1 MSIEVTLE
9 QVAPYSNGKT
19 VWTTVT
25 NYGYRLYT
33 LNMLKSLAPFGLDR
47 SVLIL
52 CLDRSSAEWFTK
64 RDYRVITAN
73 DIHATHERFCAW
85 NTKGYDRICYLK
97 LEWIFRILSLD
108 MNILLIDGDIV
119 FRKNPIGDLQKWE
132 SDDRFDGWIQNDS
145 QDDRNTDNLCT
156 GYLFIHSNPKMIQLY
171 DCVSEEGKRKYQT
184 CAFDNNDQTYFN
196 TFVKPFSRFQ
206 PLRLDHYPNGKMYYE
221 NTDRINETAIMV
233 HFNWVH
239 GHMKMVNMKR
249 YKMWNLTPDDE
260 SR

>member
-9 QVAPYSNGKT
+9 QVKPYSNGKT

-52 CLDRSSAEWFTK
+52 CLDKKAADWFMEK
-64 RDYRVITAN
+64 GYYVSTAN
-73 DIHATHERFCAW
+73 DTNDRFCAW

-97 LEWIFRILSLD
+97 LEWIYRVLSLN
-108 MNILLIDGDIV
+108 MNILMIDGDIV
-119 FRKNPIGDLQKWE
+119 FRKNPIDDIQKWE
-132 SDDRFDGWIQNDS
+132 SNDQFDGWIQNDS

-156 GYLFIHSNPKMIQLY
+156 GYIFIRSNSKMIQLY
-171 DCVSEEGKRKYQT
+171 DCVSDEGKRKYQT

-196 TFVKPFSRFQ
+196 KFVKPFSRFQ
-206 PLRLDHYPNGKMYYE
+206 SLLLEQYPNGKMYYE
-221 NTDRINETAIMV
+221 NTDRINKTAIMV
-233 HFNWVH
+233 HFNWVQ
-239 GHMKMVNMKR
+239 GHIKMIKMKL
-249 YKMWNLTPDDE
+249 YKMWLLTPEDE

>member
-9 QVAPYSNGKT
+9 QLTSCSNGKT

-33 LNMLKSLAPFGLDR
+33 LNMLKSLVPFGLDR
-47 SVLIL
+47 AVLIL
-52 CLDRSSAEWFTK
+52 CLDKKSGDWFTEK
-64 RDYRVITAN
+64 GYHVIMTTDTN
-73 DIHATHERFCAW
+73 ERFCAW

-97 LEWIFRILSLD
+97 LEWIFRILSLN

-119 FRKNPIGDLQKWE
+119 FRKNPINDLQKWE
-132 SDDRFDGWIQNDS
+132 ENDQFDGWIQNDS

-156 GYLFIHSNPKMIQLY
+156 GYIFIRSNLKMIQLY
-171 DCVSEEGKRKYQT
+171 DCVSEKGKQKYQM

-196 TFVKPFSRFQ
+196 KFVKPFSRFQ
-206 PLRLDHYPNGKMYYE
+206 PLSLDQYPNGKMYYE
-221 NTDRINETAIMV
+221 NTDRINQTATMV
-233 HFNWVH
+233 HFNWIQ
-239 GHMKMVNMKR
+239 GHMKMVKMKH
-249 YKMWNLTPDDE
+249 YKLWLLTPEEE

>member
-9 QVAPYSNGKT
+9 QVTSCSTGKT

-52 CLDRSSAEWFTK
+52 CLDKKSANWFMK
-64 RDYRVITAN
+64 KGYHVVTAN
-73 DIHATHERFCAW
+73 DTHERFCAW

-97 LEWIFRILSLD
+97 LEWIFRILSLN

-119 FRKNPIGDLQKWE
+119 FRKNPNSDLQKWE
-132 SDDRFDGWIQNDS
+132 MDDQFDGRIQNDS

-156 GYLFIHSNPKMIQLY
+156 GYIFIRSNPKTIQLY
-171 DCVSEEGKRKYQT
+171 DCVSDAGKQKYET

-196 TFVKPFSRFQ
+196 KFVKPFSRFQ
-206 PLRLDHYPNGKMYYE
+206 PLLLEQYPNGKMYYE
-221 NTDRINETAIMV
+221 NTDRIDKTAIMV

-239 GHMKMVNMKR
+239 GHIKMVNMKR
-249 YKMWNLTPDDE
+249 YKMWILAPEEE
-260 SR
+260 SS

>member
-9 QVAPYSNGKT
+9 QVTSCSTGKT

-33 LNMLKSLAPFGLDR
+33 LNMLKSLASFDLDR

-52 CLDRSSAEWFTK
+52 CLDEKSANWFMK
-64 RDYRVITAN
+64 KGYHVVTAN
-73 DIHATHERFCAW
+73 DTHERFCAW

-97 LEWIFRILSLD
+97 LEWIFRILSLN

-119 FRKNPIGDLQKWE
+119 FRKNPNNDLQKWE
-132 SDDRFDGWIQNDS
+132 MDDQFDGRIQNDS

-156 GYLFIHSNPKMIQLY
+156 GYIFIRSNPKTIQLY
-171 DCVSEEGKRKYQT
+171 DCVSDAGKQKYET

-196 TFVKPFSRFQ
+196 KFVKPFSRFQ
-206 PLRLDHYPNGKMYYE
+206 PLLLEQYPNGKMYYE
-221 NTDRINETAIMV
+221 NTDRIDKTAIMV

-239 GHMKMVNMKR
+239 GHIKMVNMKR
-249 YKMWNLTPDDE
+249 YKMWILAPEEE
-260 SR
+260 SS

>member
-9 QVAPYSNGKT
+9 QVTSCLNGKT

-52 CLDRSSAEWFTK
+52 CLDKKSANLFTEK
-64 RDYRVITAN
+64 GYHTITAAETN
-73 DIHATHERFCAW
+73 ERFCAW

-97 LEWIFRILSLD
+97 LEWIFRILSLN

-119 FRKNPIGDLQKWE
+119 FRKNPIDDLQKWE
-132 SDDRFDGWIQNDS
+132 ANDQFDGWIQNDS

-156 GYLFIHSNPKMIQLY
+156 GYIFIRSNPKMIQLY
-171 DCVSEEGKRKYQT
+171 DCISEEGKRKYQT

-196 TFVKPFSRFQ
+196 RFVKPFSHFQ
-206 PLRLDHYPNGKMYYE
+206 PLSLDQYPNGKMYYE
-221 NTDRINETAIMV
+221 NTDRINQTAIMV

-239 GHMKMVNMKR
+239 GHIKMANMKR
-249 YKMWNLTPDDE
+249 YKMWILSPEDE

>member
-9 QVAPYSNGKT
+9 QVIPFSNGKT
-19 VWTTVT
+19 VWSTVT

-33 LNMLKSLAPFGLDR
+33 LNMLKSLALFGLDR

-52 CLDRSSAEWFTK
+52 CLDMKSADWFMK
-64 RDYRVITAN
+64 RGYHVITATDTN
-73 DIHATHERFCAW
+73 DRFCAW

-97 LEWIFRILSLD
+97 LEWIFRILSLN

-119 FRKNPIGDLQKWE
+119 FRKNPIDDLQKWE
-132 SDDRFDGWIQNDS
+132 ANDQFDGWIQNDS

-156 GYLFIHSNPKMIQLY
+156 GYIFIHSNPKMIQLY
-171 DCVSEEGKRKYQT
+171 DCVSEEGRRKYQT

-196 TFVKPFSRFQ
+196 KFVKPFSKFQ
-206 PLRLDHYPNGKMYYE
+206 PLSLEQYPNGKMYYE
-221 NTDRINETAIMV
+221 NTDRINNSAIMV

-239 GHMKMVNMKR
+239 GHIKMVKMKMH
-249 YKMWNLTPDDE
+249 KMWILTPDDE

>member
-9 QVAPYSNGKT
+9 QVKPYSNGKT

-52 CLDRSSAEWFTK
+52 CLDKKAVDWFMEK
-64 RDYRVITAN
+64 GYYVITAN
-73 DIHATHERFCAW
+73 DTNERFCAW

-97 LEWIFRILSLD
+97 LEWIYRVLSLN
-108 MNILLIDGDIV
+108 MNILMIDGDIV
-119 FRKNPIGDLQKWE
+119 FRKNPIDDIQKWE
-132 SDDRFDGWIQNDS
+132 SNDQFDGWIQNDS

-156 GYLFIHSNPKMIQLY
+156 GYIFIRSNSKMIQLY
-171 DCVSEEGKRKYQT
+171 DCVSDEGKRKYQT

-196 TFVKPFSRFQ
+196 KFVKPFSRFQ
-206 PLRLDHYPNGKMYYE
+206 SLLLEQYPNGKMYYE
-221 NTDRINETAIMV
+221 NTDRINNTAIMV
-233 HFNWVH
+233 HFNWVQ
-239 GHMKMVNMKR
+239 GHMKMIKMKL
-249 YKMWNLTPDDE
+249 YKMWLLTPEDE

>member
-1 MSIEVTLE
+1 MSIEVPLE
-9 QVAPYSNGKT
+9 QVTSCSNGKT

-52 CLDRSSAEWFTK
+52 CLDKKSANWFTEK
-64 RDYRVITAN
+64 GYHVITTTDTN
-73 DIHATHERFCAW
+73 ERFCAW
-85 NTKGYDRICYLK
+85 NTKGYDRICYVK
-97 LEWIFRILSLD
+97 LEWIFRILSLN

-119 FRKNPIGDLQKWE
+119 FRKNPFDDLQKWE
-132 SDDRFDGWIQNDS
+132 ENDQFDGWIQNDS

-156 GYLFIHSNPKMIQLY
+156 GYIFIRTNPKMIQLY
-171 DCVSEEGKRKYQT
+171 DCVSDEGKQKYQT

-196 TFVKPFSRFQ
+196 RFVKPYSRFQ
-206 PLRLDHYPNGKMYYE
+206 PLTLDQYPNGKMYYE
-221 NTDRINETAIMV
+221 NTDRINKTAIMV
-233 HFNWVH
+233 HFNWVQ
-239 GHMKMVNMKR
+239 GHIKMIKMKL
-249 YKMWNLTPDDE
+249 YKMWLLTPEDE

>member
-9 QVAPYSNGKT
+9 QVTSCLNGKT

-52 CLDRSSAEWFTK
+52 CLDKKSANLFTEK
-64 RDYRVITAN
+64 GYHTITAAETN
-73 DIHATHERFCAW
+73 ERFCAW

-97 LEWIFRILSLD
+97 LEWIFRILSLK

-119 FRKNPIGDLQKWE
+119 FRKNPIDDLQKWE
-132 SDDRFDGWIQNDS
+132 ANDQFDGWIQNDS

-156 GYLFIHSNPKMIQLY
+156 GYIFIRSNSKMIQLY
-171 DCVSEEGKRKYQT
+171 DCVSEEGKLKYQT

-196 TFVKPFSRFQ
+196 RFVKPFSCFQ
-206 PLRLDHYPNGKMYYE
+206 PLSLDQYPNGKMYYE
-221 NTDRINETAIMV
+221 NTDRINKTAIIV

-239 GHMKMVNMKR
+239 GHIKMANMKR
-249 YKMWNLTPDDE
+249 YKMWILTPEEE

>member
-9 QVAPYSNGKT
+9 QVTSCSTGKT

-52 CLDRSSAEWFTK
+52 CLDKKSANWFMK
-64 RDYRVITAN
+64 KGYHVVTAN
-73 DIHATHERFCAW
+73 DTHERFCAW

-97 LEWIFRILSLD
+97 LEWIFRILSLN

-119 FRKNPIGDLQKWE
+119 FRKNPNSDLQKWE
-132 SDDRFDGWIQNDS
+132 MDDQFDGRIQNDS

-156 GYLFIHSNPKMIQLY
+156 GYIFIRSNPKTIQLY
-171 DCVSEEGKRKYQT
+171 DCVSDAGKQKYET

-196 TFVKPFSRFQ
+196 KFVKPFSRFQ
-206 PLRLDHYPNGKMYYE
+206 PLLLEQYPNGKMYYE
-221 NTDRINETAIMV
+221 NTDRIDKTAIMV

-239 GHMKMVNMKR
+239 GHIKMVNMKR
-249 YKMWNLTPDDE
+249 YKMWILAPEDE
-260 SR
+260 SS

>member
-9 QVAPYSNGKT
+9 QVTPYSNGKT
-19 VWTTVT
+19 VLTTVT

-52 CLDRSSAEWFTK
+52 CLDKKSADWFNK
-64 RDYRVITAN
+64 KGYHVITTN
-73 DIHATHERFCAW
+73 DTNEQFCAW

-97 LEWIFRILSLD
+97 LEWIFRILSLK

-119 FRKNPIGDLQKWE
+119 FRKNPIDDIQKWE
-132 SDDRFDGWIQNDS
+132 ANDQFDGWIQNDS
-145 QDDRNTDNLCT
+145 QNDRNTDNLCT
-156 GYLFIHSNPKMIQLY
+156 GYIFIHSNPKMIQLY
-171 DCVSEEGKRKYQT
+171 DCVSDEGKRKYET

-196 TFVKPFSRFQ
+196 KFVKPFSRFQ
-206 PLRLDHYPNGKMYYE
+206 PLSLEQYPNGKMYYD
-221 NTDRINETAIMV
+221 NTERINKTATMV
-233 HFNWVH
+233 HFNWVQ
-239 GHMKMVNMKR
+239 GHIKMVKMKL

>member
-9 QVAPYSNGKT
+9 QVTSCSTGKT

-33 LNMLKSLAPFGLDR
+33 LNMLKSLASFDLDR

-52 CLDRSSAEWFTK
+52 CLDEKSANWFMK
-64 RDYRVITAN
+64 KGYHVVTAN
-73 DIHATHERFCAW
+73 DTHERFCAW

-97 LEWIFRILSLD
+97 LEWIFRILSLN

-119 FRKNPIGDLQKWE
+119 FRKNPNSDLQKWE
-132 SDDRFDGWIQNDS
+132 MDDQFDGRIQNDS

-156 GYLFIHSNPKMIQLY
+156 GYIFIRSNPKTIQLY
-171 DCVSEEGKRKYQT
+171 DCVSDAGKQKYET

-196 TFVKPFSRFQ
+196 KFVKPFSRFQ
-206 PLRLDHYPNGKMYYE
+206 PLLLEQYPNGKMYYE
-221 NTDRINETAIMV
+221 NTDRIDKTAIMV

-239 GHMKMVNMKR
+239 GHIKMVNMKR
-249 YKMWNLTPDDE
+249 YKMWILAPEDE
-260 SR
+260 SS

>member
-9 QVAPYSNGKT
+9 QVTSCLNGKT

-33 LNMLKSLAPFGLDR
+33 LNMLKSLDPFGLDR

-52 CLDRSSAEWFTK
+52 CLDKKSANLFTEK
-64 RDYRVITAN
+64 GYHTITAAETN
-73 DIHATHERFCAW
+73 ERFCAW

-97 LEWIFRILSLD
+97 LEWIFRILSLN

-119 FRKNPIGDLQKWE
+119 FRKNPIDDLQKWE
-132 SDDRFDGWIQNDS
+132 ANDQFDGWIQNDS

-156 GYLFIHSNPKMIQLY
+156 GYIFIRSNPKMIQLY
-171 DCVSEEGKRKYQT
+171 DCISEEGKRKYQT

-196 TFVKPFSRFQ
+196 RFVKPFSHFQ
-206 PLRLDHYPNGKMYYE
+206 PLSLDQYPNGKMYYE
-221 NTDRINETAIMV
+221 NTDRINQTAIMV

-239 GHMKMVNMKR
+239 GHIKMANMKR
-249 YKMWNLTPDDE
+249 YKMWILSPEDE

>member
-9 QVAPYSNGKT
+9 QVTSCSTGKT

-33 LNMLKSLAPFGLDR
+33 LNMLKSLASFDLDR

-52 CLDRSSAEWFTK
+52 CLDEKSANWFMK
-64 RDYRVITAN
+64 KGYHVVTAN
-73 DIHATHERFCAW
+73 DTHERFCAW

-97 LEWIFRILSLD
+97 LEWIFRILSLN

-119 FRKNPIGDLQKWE
+119 FRKNPNNDLQKWE
-132 SDDRFDGWIQNDS
+132 MDDQFDGRIQNDS

-156 GYLFIHSNPKMIQLY
+156 GYIFIRSNPKTIQLY
-171 DCVSEEGKRKYQT
+171 DCVSDAGKQKYET

-196 TFVKPFSRFQ
+196 KFVKPFSRFQ
-206 PLRLDHYPNGKMYYE
+206 PLLLEQYPNGKMYYE
-221 NTDRINETAIMV
+221 NTDRIDKTAIMV

-239 GHMKMVNMKR
+239 GHIKMVNMKR
-249 YKMWNLTPDDE
+249 YKMWILAPEDE
-260 SR
+260 SS

>member
-1 MSIEVTLE
+1 MSIDVTLE
-9 QVAPYSNGKT
+9 QVTSCSKSKT

-52 CLDRSSAEWFTK
+52 CLDKKSTDWFME
-64 RDYRVITAN
+64 RGYYVITSIDTN
-73 DIHATHERFCAW
+73 ERFCAW

-97 LEWIFRILSLD
+97 LEWIFRILSLN

-119 FRKNPIGDLQKWE
+119 FRKNPIDDLQKWE
-132 SDDRFDGWIQNDS
+132 ANDQFDGWIQNDS
-145 QDDRNTDNLCT
+145 QDDRNMDNLCT
-156 GYLFIHSNPKMIQLY
+156 GYIFIRSNPKMIQLY

-196 TFVKPFSRFQ
+196 KFVKPFSHFQ
-206 PLRLDHYPNGKMYYE
+206 PLPLEQYPNGKMYYE
-221 NTDRINETAIMV
+221 NTDLIDKTAIMV

-239 GHMKMVNMKR
+239 GHIKMVNMKR
-249 YKMWNLTPDDE
+249 YKMWILAPDDE

>member
-9 QVAPYSNGKT
+9 QVTSCSTGKT

-33 LNMLKSLAPFGLDR
+33 LNMLKSLASFDLDR

-52 CLDRSSAEWFTK
+52 CLDEKSANWFMK
-64 RDYRVITAN
+64 KGYHVVTAN
-73 DIHATHERFCAW
+73 DTHERFCAW

-97 LEWIFRILSLD
+97 LEWIFRILSLN

-119 FRKNPIGDLQKWE
+119 FRKNPNSDLQKWE
-132 SDDRFDGWIQNDS
+132 MDDQFDGRIQNDS

-156 GYLFIHSNPKMIQLY
+156 GYIFIRSNPKTIQLY
-171 DCVSEEGKRKYQT
+171 DCVSDAGKQKYET

-196 TFVKPFSRFQ
+196 KFVKPFSRFQ
-206 PLRLDHYPNGKMYYE
+206 PLLLEQYPNGKMYYE
-221 NTDRINETAIMV
+221 NTDRIDKTAIMV

-239 GHMKMVNMKR
+239 GHIKMVNMKR
-249 YKMWNLTPDDE
+249 YKMWILAPEEE
-260 SR
+260 SS

>member
-9 QVAPYSNGKT
+9 QVIVCSHGKT

-52 CLDRSSAEWFTK
+52 CLDKKSEEWFIK
-64 RDYRVITAN
+64 REYHVITAAETN
-73 DIHATHERFCAW
+73 ERFCAW

-97 LEWIFRILSLD
+97 LEWIFRILSLN

-119 FRKNPIGDLQKWE
+119 FRKNPISDLQKWE
-132 SDDRFDGWIQNDS
+132 SDNRFDGWIQNDS

-156 GYLFIHSNPKMIQLY
+156 GYIFIRSNPKTIQLY
-171 DCVSEEGKRKYQT
+171 DCVSDEGKRKYET

-196 TFVKPFSRFQ
+196 KFVKPFSRFQ
-206 PLRLDHYPNGKMYYE
+206 PLPLEQYPNGKMYYE
-221 NTDRINETAIMV
+221 NTERINQTAIMV

-239 GHMKMVNMKR
+239 GHIKMVNMKR
-249 YKMWNLTPDDE
+249 YKMWNLTPEDE